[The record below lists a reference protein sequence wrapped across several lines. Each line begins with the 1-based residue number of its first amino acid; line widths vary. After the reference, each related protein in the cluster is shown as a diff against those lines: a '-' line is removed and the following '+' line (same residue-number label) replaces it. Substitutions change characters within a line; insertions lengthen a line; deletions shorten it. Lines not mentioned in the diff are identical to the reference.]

1 MCFKIW
7 HHPFWDL
14 QGLVPVCC
22 LLGFAALLKIK
33 QVFIWFL
40 QTFSSQ
46 RRYRKMVGMEERL
59 SCSDASSV
67 SSILLPFFFFCLHIL
82 DNTQNL
88 RRFLWEPSET
98 RGKGYNCCL
107 TPNTVVLSFLS
118 TAGSLKLKV
127 RIRATPDRR
136 NSCVQTAV
144 SVVTLC
150 FVSGL
155 LANFLVY

>member
-7 HHPFWDL
+7 HHPSWDL

-67 SSILLPFFFFCLHIL
+67 SSFLLPFFFFVFTYL
-82 DNTQNL
+82 TTL
-88 RRFLWEPSET
+88 RTYGDVCGNQARQGE
-98 RGKGYNCCL
+98 
-107 TPNTVVLSFLS
+107 
-118 TAGSLKLKV
+118 KV
-127 RIRATPDRR
+127 T
-136 NSCVQTAV
+136 TAV
-144 SVVTLC
+144 
-150 FVSGL
+150 
-155 LANFLVY
+155 